1 MMAKG
6 EMCPSQL
13 NARETSKS
21 PEQKRRKHQQQQPQH
36 HNNWAGSSRYVCFQ
50 CVLLKLENEAFKWFY
65 YFHFFPQLFVL
76 YAQGDE

>member
-13 NARETSKS
+13 NARETSRS
-21 PEQKRRKHQQQQPQH
+21 PEQKRRKHHQQQPQQ
-36 HNNWAGSSRYVCFQ
+36 HNNWAGSSKYVCFK
-50 CVLLKLENEAFKWFY
+50 CVLLKLENEAFMVL
-65 YFHFFPQLFVL
+65 FHFFPQLFVL